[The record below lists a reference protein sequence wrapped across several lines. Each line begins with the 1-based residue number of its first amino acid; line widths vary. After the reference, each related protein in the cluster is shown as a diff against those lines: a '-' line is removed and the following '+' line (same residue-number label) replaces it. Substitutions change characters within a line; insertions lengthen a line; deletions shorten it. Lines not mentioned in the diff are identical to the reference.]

1 LQCSK
6 GLRNEQLLNCFAV
19 DFKLV
24 SRGYFFRLFHSF
36 SVFLSAEPLPL
47 MDLCRRVI
55 RQNVTKNGIA
65 EGKIDSLALPKS
77 IKEYLEYKDR
87 RPLSNE
93 ASPTAVDKS

>member
-1 LQCSK
+1 
-6 GLRNEQLLNCFAV
+6 
-19 DFKLV
+19 
-24 SRGYFFRLFHSF
+24 
-36 SVFLSAEPLPL
+36 